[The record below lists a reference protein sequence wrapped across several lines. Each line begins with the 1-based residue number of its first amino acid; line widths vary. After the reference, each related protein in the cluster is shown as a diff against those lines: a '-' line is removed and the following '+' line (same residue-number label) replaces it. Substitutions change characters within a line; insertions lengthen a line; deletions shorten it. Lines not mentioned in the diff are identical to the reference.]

1 MIEKSDLFLAYTPAP
16 GIISLNPDGSIDPE
30 FVAPVTREIYDYQ
43 PAYLKRQPDGSFP
56 AQRAIQ
62 RRQW

>member
-30 FVAPVTREIYDYQ
+30 FVAPVLAKYTTTSRHI
-43 PAYLKRQPDGSFP
+43 
-56 AQRAIQ
+56 
-62 RRQW
+62 